1 MAHARLH
8 LIWLMLAC
16 TLYGSCSPAPASARV
31 LMLMLA
37 FARVLILMLA
47 FARVLILIL
56 AFARVLILI
65 LAFARVL
72 LKNFRV
78 LRALTLRVCSLQR
91 LAPAAK
97 N

>member
-8 LIWLMLAC
+8 LIWLM
-16 TLYGSCSPAPASARV
+16 
-31 LMLMLA
+31 
-37 FARVLILMLA
+37 IMLA

-56 AFARVLILI
+56 AFARVLILM
-65 LAFARVL
+65 LTFARVL
-72 LKNFRV
+72 MLMQCFCVYALRACFLFAFACMSASARVILKNFRV